1 MQGEGVHSG
10 PNPGR
15 QCRTISEIADAMNP
29 TAKWQNMV
37 HSILRAIVDNLGYK
51 GALVRL
57 VDAERRTLVLTGAV
71 GLSDTYLGR
80 GPVEIEK
87 SELDREVLAGNVV
100 DIADARSDPRFQFH
114 HQAAAEGIGSLLA
127 APLALRDR
135 VIGVLRVYSAESRTA
150 NEQEKHFLQAAAK
163 LTARALIGAQRIE
176 ALRNISA
183 QISSS
188 VGLQEVLTAILRR
201 TVDELNY
208 KGGIIRLLD
217 PTGCRLELVA
227 ATGLSQAYLNK
238 GEVAVEQSAVDR
250 AVLRGEP
257 VTIIDVAMETG
268 FQYPR
273 EMLEEGIRSVH
284 AIPLTVPD
292 RTDGG
297 TRVIGIMRVYSAQP
311 HRFSEDEIAFI
322 QAIASL
328 GAIAI
333 ENAQL
338 YDENKRKADR
348 LQPDEEGWHSIKE
361 R

>member
-1 MQGEGVHSG
+1 
-10 PNPGR
+10 
-15 QCRTISEIADAMNP
+15 MNP
-29 TAKWQNMV
+29 TAKWQNVV

-71 GLSDTYLGR
+71 GLSDTYLDR

-87 SELDREVLAGNVV
+87 SELDREVLAGCVV
-100 DIADARSDPRFQFH
+100 DIADACSDPRFQFH

-135 VIGVLRVYSAESRTA
+135 VIGVLRVFSAESRTA
-150 NEQEKHFLQAAAK
+150 NEQEKHFLQAAAR
-163 LTARALIGAQRIE
+163 LTARALIEAQHME
-176 ALRNISA
+176 ALRSISV

-217 PTGCRLELVA
+217 STGRHLELVA
-227 ATGLSQAYLNK
+227 ATGLSQVYLNK
-238 GEVAVEQSAVDR
+238 GEVAVERSAVDQT
-250 AVLRGEP
+250 VLRGEP
-257 VTIIDVAMETG
+257 VTITDVATGIG

-273 EMLEEGIRSVH
+273 EVLEEGIQSAH
-284 AIPLTVPD
+284 ALPLTVPD
-292 RTDGG
+292 RTHGG
-297 TRVIGIMRVYSAQP
+297 ARVIGVMRVYSAQP

-338 YDENKRKADR
+338 YDESKRKADR
-348 LQPDEEGWHSIKE
+348 LRPDEEGWQPIEE